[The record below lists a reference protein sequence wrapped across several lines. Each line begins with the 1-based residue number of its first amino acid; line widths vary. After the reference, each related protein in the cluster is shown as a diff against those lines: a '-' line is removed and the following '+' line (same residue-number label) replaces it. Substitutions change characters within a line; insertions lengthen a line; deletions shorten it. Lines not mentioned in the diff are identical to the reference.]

1 MNNRIVK
8 TGMQKARL
16 VGQEVE
22 HQYDELPFI
31 IAGLG
36 FRYENFMIRV
46 KRGARISP
54 HQGYQA
60 RACAPSWEDLAT
72 AAVLRPAGPRPTML
86 QLLRLL

>member
-22 HQYDELPFI
+22 YQYDELPFVI
-31 IAGLG
+31 TGLG
-36 FRYENFMIRV
+36 FSYKDFMIAV
-46 KRGARISP
+46 KRGARIGP

-60 RACAPSWEDLAT
+60 RAH
-72 AAVLRPAGPRPTML
+72 VLFLGRLGPPKL
-86 QLLRLL
+86 SFS